1 MSTLLVNIAGVLV
14 AVLIVWWFWF
24 SKPRTVRRA
33 SREPLDIVVENGVY
47 TPSSVQAAVGDTIT
61 LRFIRKDPSP
71 CAEKVIF
78 SDFNISADLEVNTP
92 REVSLSPNSVGDF
105 EFTCQMG
112 MYRGRL
118 VVR

>member
-14 AVLIVWWFWF
+14 AGLIVWWFWF
-24 SKPRTVRRA
+24 SKPHTVRRA
-33 SREPLDIVVENGVY
+33 GREPLDIIVADGVY
-47 TPSSVQAAVGDTIT
+47 TPSSVQAVVGETIR

-78 SDFNISADLEVNTP
+78 SDFNVSADLELNTP
-92 REVSLSPNSVGDF
+92 HEISLSPNSAGEF

-112 MYRGRL
+112 MYRGQI